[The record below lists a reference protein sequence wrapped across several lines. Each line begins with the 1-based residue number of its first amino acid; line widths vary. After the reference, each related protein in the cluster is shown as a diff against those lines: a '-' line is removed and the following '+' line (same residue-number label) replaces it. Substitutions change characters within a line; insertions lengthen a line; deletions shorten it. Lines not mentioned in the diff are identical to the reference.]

1 VEFGGAALD
10 APGYDLLALVTGSEG
25 MLAVT
30 TEVTVKLLPKPRWRA
45 ASWPASTTCAR
56 PATRGRHRRRHHP
69 GRAGDDGQAHDR
81 RRGRLRARRL
91 RPQAAAILLCESDGT
106 PEEVAEEIGACPRA
120 ACPGATPSP

>member
-1 VEFGGAALD
+1 VAENSGGVHCLKYGLTLHNVLAVKGFTADGEAVEFGGAALD

-56 PATRGRHRRRHHP
+56 PATPWPPSSPPASSRP
-69 GRAGDDGQAHDR
+69 GWR
-81 RRGRLRARRL
+81 
-91 RPQAAAILLCESDGT
+91 
-106 PEEVAEEIGACPRA
+106 
-120 ACPGATPSP
+120 